1 MSALPHK
8 ADIDARDCDVRFVP
22 MGDIERFFEL
32 KEVANRGLI
41 SRRYPTVVSAG
52 PFCELDDFRTD
63 GCLKEPTRRSGPF
76 LSTYRCRSF
85 GRMAPWDFCHP
96 LQEPDSA
103 GPVSDYRRAAD
114 PASDPTVD
122 LADRADSGSSWRFLS
137 WERAY
142 NGSQFGFVPDK
153 EKCDLQWRNYLSLT
167 YSDLRLLIYI
177 FLSSGTAPRRSN
189 LIRQQTPGVPISL
202 YEHTSTARRTSG
214 NRCFGATIGCEHH

>member
-1 MSALPHK
+1 
-8 ADIDARDCDVRFVP
+8 

-103 GPVSDYRRAAD
+103 GPVSDHRRAAD

-122 LADRADSGSSWRFLS
+122 LADRADSGSSWRFLL

-153 EKCDLQWRNYLSLT
+153 EKCDSQWRNYLSLT
-167 YSDLRLLIYI
+167 YSDLR
-177 FLSSGTAPRRSN
+177 R
-189 LIRQQTPGVPISL
+189 V
-202 YEHTSTARRTSG
+202 AR
-214 NRCFGATIGCEHH
+214 I

>member
-103 GPVSDYRRAAD
+103 GPVSDHRRAAD

-142 NGSQFGFVPDK
+142 NGSQFGLVPDK
-153 EKCDLQWRNYLSLT
+153 EKCDPQWRNYLSLR

-177 FLSSGTAPRRSN
+177 FCRRG
-189 LIRQQTPGVPISL
+189 LRRV
-202 YEHTSTARRTSG
+202 AR
-214 NRCFGATIGCEHH
+214 I

>member
-1 MSALPHK
+1 MVLKRPMELSSQA
-8 ADIDARDCDVRFVP
+8 ARYLRSNARLKCPFRVKRRRRPAIGQSLLTPNERTSSDRRHVRFVP

-85 GRMAPWDFCHP
+85 GRMAPGDFCHP

-103 GPVSDYRRAAD
+103 GPVSDHRRAAD

-137 WERAY
+137 WEPR
-142 NGSQFGFVPDK
+142 
-153 EKCDLQWRNYLSLT
+153 LQRFAV
-167 YSDLRLLIYI
+167 RV
-177 FLSSGTAPRRSN
+177 RS
-189 LIRQQTPGVPISL
+189 
-202 YEHTSTARRTSG
+202 
-214 NRCFGATIGCEHH
+214 